1 MAWYD
6 ALDQKIME
14 YLPDLPVEKEAP
26 LSRHTSFRIGGPAR
40 RMAFPQTREQLV
52 ILLGFAQECSVEPLV
67 MGNGTNL
74 LIDDAGLDTLVIQ
87 TADHMTQIRQVS
99 ALELEADAG
108 VSLARLALFAM
119 QKGLSGL
126 EFAHGIPGSLGG
138 AVCMNAGAY
147 DGEMKQVVA
156 EVEALYPDGIRRI
169 SGEEAEFSY
178 RHSLFSDGGA
188 VVLSARLTLQP
199 GDPAVIRSKME
210 ELMARRKKSQPLEY
224 PSAGSTFKRPS
235 GYFAGTLIDQ
245 TGLKGLSCGGAQVSP
260 KHAGF
265 IVNTGG
271 ATFHDVEMLIRQV
284 QAAVFKEQGVRL
296 EPEVKIIHRE
306 K

>member
-271 ATFHDVEMLIRQV
+271 ATFHDVETLIRQV